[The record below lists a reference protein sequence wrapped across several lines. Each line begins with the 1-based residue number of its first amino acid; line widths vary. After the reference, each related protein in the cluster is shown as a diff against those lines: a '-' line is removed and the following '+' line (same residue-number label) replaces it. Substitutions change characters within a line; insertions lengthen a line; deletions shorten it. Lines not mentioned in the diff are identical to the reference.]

1 MNFQKYL
8 NQVEREA
15 NEKMYEKLTTVLV
28 EREESVVAIDNELN
42 LLKFDNK
49 EITHERLERLKNEVD
64 KIDDAICDE
73 LKEMIYI
80 LVTYVV
86 DSIKFSS
93 RYINIKSSK
102 YSKIS
107 DNTMFKKRGRII
119 ANKVV
124 SKIEQLLRETED
136 FTKYLYE
143 LIEELENTLNLSKVE
158 TDPEVVEEI
167 LKNSKNKYLKLHDK
181 LSIERFLKNHRF
193 VFERHG
199 ANHDIFKNPEGYIIA
214 LPRHNY
220 EKSGLYIQKEVN
232 EINKNR
238 GIN

>member
-15 NEKMYEKLTTVLV
+15 NEKIYEKLTTVLV

-42 LLKFDNK
+42 LLKFNNK

-64 KIDDAICDE
+64 KIDDSICE
-73 LKEMIYI
+73 ALKEMIFNLMIDVTRGIENCSIYLDTKKDI
-80 LVTYVV
+80 LLYKNRT
-86 DSIKFSS
+86 K
-93 RYINIKSSK
+93 
-102 YSKIS
+102 
-107 DNTMFKKRGRII
+107 II
-119 ANKVV
+119 ANKVQN
-124 SKIEQLLRETED
+124 KIQQLVDETED

-143 LIEELENTLNLSKVE
+143 LIEELENALNLNKVE
-158 TDPEVVEEI
+158 IEPLVEEI
-167 LKNSKNKYLKLHDK
+167 FENGKNKYLKLHSR
-181 LSIERFLKNHRF
+181 LSIERFLKDNGFIFDRN
-193 VFERHG
+193 G
-199 ANHDIFKNPEGYIIA
+199 GSHDIFKNKEGYIIP